1 MPGKLP
7 HISPTEKVLPIAPGL
22 DFRGFILY
30 SYIAMRLS
38 VQVLKALADR
48 NRVRIVKLLQHK
60 AMCVCEL
67 TAVLGISQPS
77 VSRHLRVL
85 RDAGLVSDEKK
96 GVWIDYRLA
105 DEGDNPLGEAL
116 LRLLAENLEDDRRV
130 VEDRAAADLADR
142 IKILGH
148 RKEGS

>member
-1 MPGKLP
+1 M
-7 HISPTEKVLPIAPGL
+7 
-22 DFRGFILY
+22 
-30 SYIAMRLS
+30 
-38 VQVLKALADR
+38 ADR

-85 RDAGLVSDEKK
+85 RDAGLVRDEKQ

-105 DEGDNPLGEAL
+105 DEGDNPFGDAL
-116 LRLLAENLEDDRRV
+116 LRLLAENLEEDRQV
-130 VEDRAAADLADR
+130 LEDRAAADRADR
-142 IKILGH
+142 VTILGYP
-148 RKEGS
+148 KEGS

>member
-1 MPGKLP
+1 
-7 HISPTEKVLPIAPGL
+7 
-22 DFRGFILY
+22 
-30 SYIAMRLS
+30 MRLS

-148 RKEGS
+148 RKEGP

>member
-1 MPGKLP
+1 
-7 HISPTEKVLPIAPGL
+7 
-22 DFRGFILY
+22 
-30 SYIAMRLS
+30 MRLS

-85 RDAGLVSDEKK
+85 RDAGLVSDEKS

-105 DEGDNPLGEAL
+105 DGGEGGGDNPFGEAL
-116 LRLLAENLEDDRRV
+116 LRVLGENLEDDRQV
-130 VEDRAAADLADR
+130 VGDREAAERADR
-142 IKILGH
+142 VKILG
-148 RKEGS
+148 RDEEGP